1 MNVYYV
7 CVIESVM
14 ILKVN
19 WNEQDADR
27 TVPNY

>member
-1 MNVYYV
+1 MCYV

-19 WNEQDADR
+19 WKEREADR
-27 TVPNY
+27 TVPHY